1 MKMEVKPINPVCHI
15 VEIGLRIMGLWPGT
29 PYAILSRI
37 FSISLIVVFQIF
49 QYRHIIMHFAE
60 QDLSVLM
67 DALSVA
73 LIFSLI
79 LVKLIIFAF
88 NTR

>member
-1 MKMEVKPINPVCHI
+1 MNPVCRI

-29 PYAILSRI
+29 PYAILGRT
-37 FSISLIVVFQIF
+37 FSISLMVVFQVF

-67 DALSVA
+67 DALSVT
-73 LIFSLI
+73 LI
-79 LVKLIIFAF
+79 LSLVLVKMIIFAF